1 MGVAR
6 AWHGPTL
13 NASGGTALPC
23 PTSAGTKTR
32 VASENGPT
40 RTPANEGLAPPAGD
54 YLVRAGDLYQ
64 QMAPTPTQRRGGAC
78 GLDTVAQDNPAG
90 SLDAHG
96 DRLRWP
102 PLQWSR
108 AEWYNPDGPGVGRP
122 VA

>member
-1 MGVAR
+1 MSV
-6 AWHGPTL
+6 
-13 NASGGTALPC
+13 PC
-23 PTSAGTKTR
+23 SDMYVPFCPFSSMCIGFQMR
-32 VASENGPT
+32 GNLSRENFP
-40 RTPANEGLAPPAGD
+40 
-54 YLVRAGDLYQ
+54 GDLHHL
-64 QMAPTPTQRRGGAC
+64 MAPTPTQRRGGAC
-78 GLDTVAQDNPAG
+78 GLDSVAQDNPAG